1 MTLFQSMLRHRVIY
15 AVDAVLAR
23 AYNRLAIAQRSLL
36 RSRST
41 IYRIEHNFELEGR
54 MFDLLGSTRKA
65 GRIINNLWF
74 SLLSPLLRPR
84 DLCSFL
90 PYRSRLLFLFSSI
103 IERYREC
110 FAKMMRAGPAMCAK
124 TARRRVNCSYP
135 RLHEKVGLET
145 LNLGDCAWKTH
156 SAETSSVIL
165 FHTFRWSQR
174 KVQPATT
181 TTTLRNP

>member
-1 MTLFQSMLRHRVIY
+1 MHIAPHLCKLIISRAYALMTLLQSMLRHRVIY

-84 DLCSFL
+84 DLCSFF
-90 PYRSRLLFLFSSI
+90 PYRSRLFLFSSI
-103 IERYREC
+103 IERYRER
-110 FAKMMRAGPAMCAK
+110 FAKMMRAGPEMCAK
-124 TARRRVNCSYP
+124 TARRRVNCS
-135 RLHEKVGLET
+135 
-145 LNLGDCAWKTH
+145 
-156 SAETSSVIL
+156 
-165 FHTFRWSQR
+165 F
-174 KVQPATT
+174 
-181 TTTLRNP
+181 